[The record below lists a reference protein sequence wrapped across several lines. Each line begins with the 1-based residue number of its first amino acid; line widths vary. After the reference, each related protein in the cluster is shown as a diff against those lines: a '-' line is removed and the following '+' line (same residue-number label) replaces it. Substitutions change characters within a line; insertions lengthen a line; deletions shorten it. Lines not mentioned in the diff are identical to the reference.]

1 MAINLR
7 PTIHLQPLL
16 ILTSKWLSTPGPPWK
31 TPLRN
36 NITKRINEWTD
47 PFFHFKKPR
56 GSFATSQRLS
66 SAPHLTTKGGH
77 LADHIEE
84 LSIHLYDIAA
94 WYQDKKSYIARIA
107 SARDIKIDQILFLRS
122 VPHVTRRARRAPTSK
137 NNSCVTKTR
146 NSHQYEA
153 NLKNWSHQGEQP
165 EKLYK
170 WEITIRKKNS
180 VPSSVSHFVHLMDLR
195 TDHTQVCASTSCAK
209 AAKQTNTIP
218 PRRVYL
224 CRWTSKRPSTSSQPI
239 ELYNFPPITRGR
251 INKTRRQMDAV
262 FCAPTTQHPGHFHP
276 KTFCKF

>member
-1 MAINLR
+1 MKAYR
-7 PTIHLQPLL
+7 HEDGHQPQANHSFATLT

-31 TPLRN
+31 HRCEITSRN
-36 NITKRINEWTD
+36 ESMEWTD

-94 WYQDKKSYIARIA
+94 WYQDKKSYIARIS
-107 SARDIKIDQILFLRS
+107 SAIDIKIDQILFLRS

-153 NLKNWSHQGEQP
+153 NLK
-165 EKLYK
+165 
-170 WEITIRKKNS
+170 
-180 VPSSVSHFVHLMDLR
+180 
-195 TDHTQVCASTSCAK
+195 TDHIKGNNLKSYTS
-209 AAKQTNTIP
+209 
-218 PRRVYL
+218 
-224 CRWTSKRPSTSSQPI
+224 
-239 ELYNFPPITRGR
+239 GR
-251 INKTRRQMDAV
+251 
-262 FCAPTTQHPGHFHP
+262 
-276 KTFCKF
+276 

>member
-1 MAINLR
+1 M
-7 PTIHLQPLL
+7 
-16 ILTSKWLSTPGPPWK
+16 
-31 TPLRN
+31 
-36 NITKRINEWTD
+36 EWTD

-56 GSFATSQRLS
+56 GSFGMSQRLS

-94 WYQDKKSYIARIA
+94 WYQDKKSYIARIS
-107 SARDIKIDQILFLRS
+107 SAIDINIDQILFLRS
-122 VPHVTRRARRAPTSK
+122 VPHVTRRALRAPTSK
-137 NNSCVTKTR
+137 NNSCLTKTR

-153 NLKNWSHQGEQP
+153 NLKTDHRLWEQP

-170 WEITIRKKNS
+170 WEITIPPPKKNS

-224 CRWTSKRPSTSSQPI
+224 CRWTSKRPSTSSRPI

-251 INKTRRQMDAV
+251 MDAV
-262 FCAPTTQHPGHFHP
+262 FCAPITQHPGHFHS
-276 KTFCKF
+276 KTFCEF